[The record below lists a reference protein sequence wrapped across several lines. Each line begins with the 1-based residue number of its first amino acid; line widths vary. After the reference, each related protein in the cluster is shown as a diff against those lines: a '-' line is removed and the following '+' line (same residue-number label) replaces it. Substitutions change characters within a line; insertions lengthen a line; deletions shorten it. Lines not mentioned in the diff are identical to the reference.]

1 MFIPPGLEG
10 EGSSAMKAS
19 SIGIL
24 VGGLLAYGVME
35 AQSPGNS
42 AGSQGSAKTAP
53 ARAVVGGGGTPGNV
67 TQARVLAEAG
77 RGDNW
82 LVNGGNFESQHFS
95 PLKSITDQNIG
106 RLSLA
111 WALDVVSPMG
121 LSAEPIVVDG
131 VVYLGAPFDKVYAID
146 GATGK
151 LRWQFDPHI
160 RINGPWRN
168 SYEGRKNRGVAVWNG
183 KVYVGTGDCRM
194 VAIDAASGKQV
205 WATPVCDAD
214 QTGITEAPRVG
225 DGKVFT
231 GWAGMEYDVRGG
243 VVAVDAETGKKAW
256 TFWTTPGDPAK
267 PYESKTLEAAAKT
280 WNGESWKLGGANV
293 WTAMTYDAVTNLLL
307 FGTST
312 TGEAVGDLTGTK
324 SSGSRLFA
332 NSIVAVNA
340 STGQYVWHYQT
351 ATPPSGAEEFH
362 ILLANMVVN
371 AKEQRVVM
379 TVPRNGVFYT
389 LDARTGKAILPP
401 RGIDGTVVPAL
412 KQIDLSALPSSSPR
426 VAEANQAG
434 SSEENENI
442 SNAPVTSMGHAW
454 FPMGYNAQTGLV
466 YIPAYEILGRG
477 NGRERGNGQAPTQGP
492 TLEADRLAARDNDQ
506 RMGNLAQGKLVAFD
520 PIKQEPR
527 WVVTLPLSVNGGVLA
542 TAGNLVFHGDA
553 SGEISGY
560 AADTGKKVWS
570 VKTASAIQSVP
581 VTYIVNGEQY
591 VLMPIGLGG
600 GFRLFGRVSDMATL
614 ESKRGP
620 ASLVAFKLGGKGTI
634 PSIPAFIPD
643 VPKPPEQ
650 TADPKKIQQ
659 GARVYTKFFC
669 HKCHSPE
676 ADGSGA
682 WSLDGEVPDLRYM
695 PPGVHQRFNAIV
707 LGGSNQRNGMPKYST
722 PPGWP
727 WVKTAMTQEEA
738 DALHAYLIDLQWKTY
753 TDGPRGLKSAQ
764 K

>member
-1 MFIPPGLEG
+1 
-10 EGSSAMKAS
+10 MKARS
-19 SIGIL
+19 LALL
-24 VGGLLAYGVME
+24 VAGLLAFAGME
-35 AQSPGNS
+35 AQSPDNVVASPG
-42 AGSQGSAKTAP
+42 AP
-53 ARAVVGGGGTPGNV
+53 TTVREQAVARTSRTPGNV

-106 RLSLA
+106 RLGLA
-111 WALDVVSPMG
+111 WAVDIPSPMG
-121 LSAEPIVVDG
+121 LSAEPVVVDG
-131 VVYLGAPFDKVYAID
+131 IVYLGAPFGKVFAID

-183 KVYVGTGDCRM
+183 KVYVGTGDCRI
-194 VAIDAASGKQV
+194 VAIDAATGKPV
-205 WATPVCDAD
+205 WDTLACDAD
-214 QTGITEAPRVG
+214 QTGITEAPKVG

-243 VVAVDAETGKKAW
+243 VVALDAETGKKIW
-256 TFWTTPGDPAK
+256 TFWTTPGDPSK
-267 PYESKTLEAAAKT
+267 PYESKTLELAAKT

-293 WTAMTYDAVTNLLL
+293 WTAITYDAVTNLLL
-307 FGTST
+307 LGTST
-312 TGEAVGDLTGTK
+312 TGEDVGDLTGTK

-332 NSIVAVNA
+332 NCIVAVDA

-362 ILLANMVVN
+362 ILVANIVLDG
-371 AKEQRVVM
+371 KERRVVM
-379 TVPRNGVFYT
+379 TVPRNGVFFT
-389 LDARTGKAILPP
+389 LDVRTGKAILPP
-401 RGIDGTVVPAL
+401 RGIDGQPVATL
-412 KQIDLSALPSSSPR
+412 NQIDLNALASSSTSA
-426 VAEANQAG
+426 VDSNEGAVWEETQQAA
-434 SSEENENI
+434 
-442 SNAPVTSMGHAW
+442 NAPVTSMGHAW

-466 YIPAYEILGRG
+466 YIPAYETLGR
-477 NGRERGNGQAPTQGP
+477 RNGQASTQVP
-492 TLEADRLAARDNDQ
+492 TLEADRLAAEDGR
-506 RMGNLAQGKLVAFD
+506 RSANLAHGKLVAFD
-520 PIKQEPR
+520 PIKQSPR
-527 WVVTLPLSVNGGVLA
+527 WVVTLPLSVNSGVLA

-553 SGEISGY
+553 SGEFSGY
-560 AADTGKKVWS
+560 AADSGKKVWS
-570 VKTASAIQSVP
+570 VKTGSAIQSVP
-581 VTYIVNGEQY
+581 VAYTVNGEQY

-620 ASLVAFKLGGKGTI
+620 ASLLAFKLGGQMTM
-634 PSIPAFIPD
+634 PSTPPTIPD

-650 TADPKKIQQ
+650 TASAETIQK

-682 WSLDGEVPDLRYM
+682 WALDGEVPDLRYM
-695 PPGVHQRFNAIV
+695 PAGVHQRFNAIV
-707 LGGSNQRNGMPKYST
+707 LGGSNQRNGMPKYGT

-727 WVKTAMTQEEA
+727 WVKTAMTQAEA
-738 DALHAYLIDLQWKTY
+738 DALHAYLVDLQWKTY
-753 TDGPRGLKSAQ
+753 TDGPRGLKSAG

>member
-1 MFIPPGLEG
+1 MKRRSL
-10 EGSSAMKAS
+10 AM
-19 SIGIL
+19 L
-24 VGGLLAYGVME
+24 LGGLLAYAAMQ
-35 AQSPGNS
+35 ARSPDRV
-42 AGSQGSAKTAP
+42 AASQGTPTTVPQP
-53 ARAVVGGGGTPGNV
+53 AVARTGAPGNV
-67 TQARVLAEAG
+67 TQARVLAEAAS
-77 RGDNW
+77 GDNW

-106 RLSLA
+106 RLGLA
-111 WALDVVSPMG
+111 WAVDIPSPMG

-131 VVYLGAPFDKVYAID
+131 VVYLGAPFDKVFAID

-183 KVYVGTGDCRM
+183 KVYVGTGDCRI
-194 VAIDAASGKQV
+194 VAIDAATGKQV
-205 WATPVCDAD
+205 WETLVCDAD

-243 VVAVDAETGKKAW
+243 VVALDAETGKKAW
-256 TFWTTPGDPAK
+256 TFWTTPGDPSK
-267 PYESKTLEAAAKT
+267 PYESKTLEAAART

-293 WTAMTYDAVTNLLL
+293 WTAITYDAVTNLLL

-312 TGEAVGDLTGTK
+312 TGEDVGDLTGTR

-340 STGQYVWHYQT
+340 STGEYVWHYQT

-362 ILLANMVVN
+362 ILVADIVVDG
-371 AKEQRVVM
+371 KEQRVVM
-379 TVPRNGVFYT
+379 TVPRNGVFFT
-389 LDARTGKAILPP
+389 LDIRTGKAVLPP
-401 RGIDGTVVPAL
+401 RGIDGQPVATVD
-412 KQIDLSALPSSSPR
+412 QIDLTTLTSSSAST
-426 VAEANQAG
+426 AETGQGALWEETQQAA
-434 SSEENENI
+434 
-442 SNAPVTSMGHAW
+442 NAPITSMGHAW

-466 YIPAYEILGRG
+466 YIPAYEILR
-477 NGRERGNGQAPTQGP
+477 RGNGQASTQVP
-492 TLEADRLAARDNDQ
+492 ALEADRLAAADGQ
-506 RMGNLAQGKLVAFD
+506 RSGNLAHGKLVAFD
-520 PIKQEPR
+520 PIKQAPR
-527 WVVTLPLSVNGGVLA
+527 WVVTLPLSVNSGVLA

-553 SGEISGY
+553 SGEFSGY
-560 AADTGKKVWS
+560 AADSGKKVWS
-570 VKTASAIQSVP
+570 VKTGSAIQSVP
-581 VTYIVNGEQY
+581 VTYTVNGEQY

-620 ASLVAFKLGGKGTI
+620 ASLLAFKLGGQVAM
-634 PSIPAFIPD
+634 PSTPPTIPD

-650 TADPKKIQQ
+650 TASADTIQK

-695 PPGVHQRFNAIV
+695 PAGVHQRFNAIV
-707 LGGSNQRNGMPKYST
+707 LGGSNQRNGMPKYGT

-727 WVKTAMTQEEA
+727 WVKTAMTQAEA

-753 TDGPRGLKSAQ
+753 KDGPRGLKSAG

>member
-1 MFIPPGLEG
+1 MR
-10 EGSSAMKAS
+10 AW
-19 SIGIL
+19 SIGIFAGSVL
-24 VGGLLAYGVME
+24 VYGVIH
-35 AQSPGNS
+35 AQPPGSPTASRG
-42 AGSQGSAKTAP
+42 AAKSAP
-53 ARAVVGGGGTPGNV
+53 AQAAKRGSGTPGNV
-67 TQARVLAEAG
+67 TQARVLAEAS
-77 RGDNW
+77 RGDSW

-95 PLKSITDQNIG
+95 PLKSITDRNVG
-106 RLSLA
+106 RLALA
-111 WALDVVSPMG
+111 WAVDVPSPMG

-131 VVYLGAPFDKVYAID
+131 VIYLGLPFDKVFAID
-146 GATGK
+146 AATGK

-183 KVYVGTGDCRM
+183 KVYVGTGDCRI

-205 WATPVCDAD
+205 WETLVCDAD
-214 QTGITEAPRVG
+214 QTGITEAPKVG

-243 VVAVDAETGKKAW
+243 VVALDAETGRKTW
-256 TFWTTPGDPAK
+256 TFWTTPGDPSK
-267 PYESKTLEAAAKT
+267 PYESKTLELAAKT

-293 WTAMTYDAVTNLLL
+293 WTAITYDAVTNLLL
-307 FGTST
+307 LGTST
-312 TGEAVGDLTGTK
+312 TGEDVGDLTGTK

-332 NSIVAVNA
+332 NCIVAVDA

-362 ILLANMVVN
+362 ILVANLVVN
-371 AKEQRVVM
+371 GNEQRVVM

-389 LDARTGKAILPP
+389 LDVRTGKAVLPP
-401 RGIDGTVVPAL
+401 RGIDGQSVATL
-412 KQIDLSALPSSSPR
+412 NQIDLNALAAFSPSA
-426 VAEANQAG
+426 AESNQGAVWEDAQRTA
-434 SSEENENI
+434 SA
-442 SNAPVTSMGHAW
+442 NAPVTGMGHAW

-466 YIPAYEILGRG
+466 YIPAYETLGAG
-477 NGRERGNGQAPTQGP
+477 STQDP
-492 TLEADRLAARDNDQ
+492 TLEADQLAAKGGHRSA
-506 RMGNLAQGKLVAFD
+506 NLAHGKLVAFD
-520 PIKQEPR
+520 PITQTPR
-527 WVVTLPLSVNGGVLA
+527 WVVTLPLSINSGVLA

-553 SGEISGY
+553 SGEFSGY
-560 AADTGKKVWS
+560 AADSGKKIWS
-570 VKTASAIQSVP
+570 VKTGSAIQSVP
-581 VTYIVNGEQY
+581 VTYTVNGEQY

-600 GFRLFGRVSDMATL
+600 GFRLFGRASDMATL

-620 ASLVAFKLGGKGTI
+620 ASLLAFKLGGKATL
-634 PSIPAFIPD
+634 PLIPAYIPE
-643 VPKPPEQ
+643 VPTPPAQ
-650 TADPKKIQQ
+650 TASAETIQR

-682 WSLDGEVPDLRYM
+682 WALDGEVPDLRYM

-707 LGGSNQRNGMPKYST
+707 LGGSNQRNGMPKYGT

-727 WVKTAMTQEEA
+727 WVKTAMTPEEA
-738 DALHAYLIDLQWKTY
+738 DALHAYLVDLQWKTY
-753 TDGPRGLKSAQ
+753 RDGPRGLKTGE